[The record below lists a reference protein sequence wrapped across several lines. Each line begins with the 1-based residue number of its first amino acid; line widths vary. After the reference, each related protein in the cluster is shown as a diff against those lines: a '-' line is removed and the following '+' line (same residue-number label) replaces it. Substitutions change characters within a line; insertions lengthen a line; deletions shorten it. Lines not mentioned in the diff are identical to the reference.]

1 MTIFS
6 YIKHGCADGFINYFS
21 SVSLPI
27 WLVLNL
33 INLTNYSEKKT
44 RLKVFIALKIKWYV
58 KYIDRLLYYKP
69 DALLYLKDILCPYRG
84 YNYCPQENE
93 RYFRT
98 TGTYRRKSFVKI
110 KCMTITADCYMIEC
124 ILAITIRCLLFIV
137 QLYQAKRCYQ
147 MIS

>member
-6 YIKHGCADGFINYFS
+6 YIKHGCADGFINNFS

-33 INLTNYSEKKT
+33 INLTNYSKK
-44 RLKVFIALKIKWYV
+44 RVLKFL
-58 KYIDRLLYYKP
+58 LLYKSNDTWSTSTVCCIINPMHY
-69 DALLYLKDILCPYRG
+69 YIKDILCPYRG

-98 TGTYRRKSFVKI
+98 IGTYRRKSFVKI
-110 KCMTITADCYMIEC
+110 KCMTIKADCYMIEW
-124 ILAITIRCLLFIV
+124 ILAIMIRCLLFIV